1 MAVLALFAMAAVS
14 YAGAPGA
21 SVTSNAAIGKT
32 ATITVVPDGTA
43 PLTFQWQY
51 AATSSATPT
60 AIASPSATTA
70 SLVLT
75 NLTTANSGI
84 YTCVITNAFGS
95 ITSPSATLTAGSA
108 PTVGGTSISISVN

>member
-1 MAVLALFAMAAVS
+1 MAVIAIFAIAATS

-21 SVTSNAAIGKT
+21 SVTSNAAVGKT

-51 AATSSATPT
+51 AATPSATPT
-60 AIASPSATTA
+60 ALTGATATTA
-70 SLVLT
+70 ALVIP